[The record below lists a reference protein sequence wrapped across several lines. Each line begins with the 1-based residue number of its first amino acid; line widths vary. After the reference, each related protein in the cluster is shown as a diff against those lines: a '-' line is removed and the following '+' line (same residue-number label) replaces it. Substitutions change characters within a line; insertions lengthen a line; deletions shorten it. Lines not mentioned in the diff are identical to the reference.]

1 MSTERHEQQTPQ
13 KPPPTP
19 SLEQQPDVIPD
30 LATADFGSP
39 DVVYVLDV
47 MNQCIASKFSHGGDT
62 KYVVQSAFATARE
75 ALGVLV
81 AAGLIEC
88 HTTVRINGQDEP
100 LWKNPAVPPMGAPSA
115 RNVTLQG

>member
-1 MSTERHEQQTPQ
+1 MSNPQETPQ
-13 KPPPTP
+13 KTKPAAMPDF
-19 SLEQQPDVIPD
+19 EQRPDAIPE
-30 LATADFGSP
+30 LVTADFGSP

-47 MNQCIASKFSHGGDT
+47 MNRCIAAKFADGGDT
-62 KYVVQSAFATARE
+62 KYVVQSAFATGRE

-81 AAGLIEC
+81 AAGLMEC

-100 LWKNPAVPPMGAPSA
+100 LWKNPAVPPMGAPQA